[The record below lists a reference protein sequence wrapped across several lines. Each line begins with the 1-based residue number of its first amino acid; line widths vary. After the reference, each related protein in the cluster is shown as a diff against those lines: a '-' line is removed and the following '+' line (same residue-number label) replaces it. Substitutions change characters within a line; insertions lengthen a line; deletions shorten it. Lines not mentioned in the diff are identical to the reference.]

1 MREPRIVTTRA
12 LGPDF
17 AVGPAE
23 RYFEDYIPGAL
34 YEYGERT
41 VSEHEIIEF
50 ATAFDPQDFHV
61 DAAGAAAGPFGGL
74 IASGLHSAALAMRL
88 LTDHYISWVA
98 SLGSP
103 GLDALTWP
111 APLRPGDRVR
121 LRAQVLEAR
130 GSSSKPERGIVR
142 TRVQLLTDRDTVVVE
157 TTIANLL
164 ARRPPSP

>member
-1 MREPRIVTTRA
+1 MRESRVVATRA

-17 AVGPAE
+17 TVGPDQ
-23 RYFEDYIPGAL
+23 RYFEDYVPGAV
-34 YEYGERT
+34 YEYGVRT
-41 VSEHEIIEF
+41 VSEPEIIEF

-61 DAAGAAAGPFGGL
+61 DGAAAAAGPFGGL

-103 GLDALTWP
+103 GLDGLAWP
-111 APLRPGDRVR
+111 APLRPGDQVR
-121 LRAQVLEAR
+121 LRAEVLEAR
-130 GSSSKPERGIVR
+130 VSASKPDRGIVR
-142 TRVQLLTDRDTVVVE
+142 TRVQLLTGGDLIVVD
-157 TTIANLL
+157 TTIVNLL

>member
-1 MREPRIVTTRA
+1 MREPRQVTTRA

-23 RYFEDYIPGAL
+23 RYFEDYVPGAI

-61 DAAGAAAGPFGGL
+61 DAAAAAAGPFGGL
-74 IASGLHSAALAMRL
+74 IASGFHSAALAMRL
-88 LTDHYISWVA
+88 LADHYVSWVA

-103 GLDALTWP
+103 GLDSLAWP

-121 LRAQVLEAR
+121 LRTEVLEAR
-130 GSSSKPERGIVR
+130 ASSSKPDRGIVR
-142 TRVQLLTDRDTVVVE
+142 TQVQLLTGGDAVVLE
-157 TTIANLL
+157 ATIVNLL
-164 ARRPPSP
+164 ARRPASP